1 MSIPETENQHESE
14 ADAEPSPSVLIEAY
28 SKAAPKTG
36 SNRDLIKAATT
47 AIAYLIFLQIVEHIQ
62 SGAYPLILTTT
73 LISLVFTLLFTVLLA
88 RGLRSAKALAIAGIA
103 SAVAIGPSIV
113 IPVLVRLNPT
123 LPFWGWL
130 GPHFKTYRHLIHAL
144 SGVDSLLLVTS
155 AVSVGVLISR
165 VVREFKMLLPISVVL
180 ALVDLYVVFGGG
192 LVTQAQHGNT
202 VASSMMS
209 GLTVK
214 LPTVHRPL
222 GAAPMQLAV
231 GFADYL
237 FIALFFA
244 CFVKFHAPGKRTF
257 LTLCFTLAAY
267 MMIVAVKD
275 VALPAL
281 VPIAVVVVSMN
292 FRRFQFERQEL
303 FAMLYAG
310 IIVGI
315 IGGVLYW
322 RTSAHEKN
330 EIQGD
335 AAGPPAQ
342 GSAAPVTSS
351 H

>member
-1 MSIPETENQHESE
+1 
-14 ADAEPSPSVLIEAY
+14 
-28 SKAAPKTG
+28 
-36 SNRDLIKAATT
+36 
-47 AIAYLIFLQIVEHIQ
+47 
-62 SGAYPLILTTT
+62 
-73 LISLVFTLLFTVLLA
+73 
-88 RGLRSAKALAIAGIA
+88 
-103 SAVAIGPSIV
+103 
-113 IPVLVRLNPT
+113 
-123 LPFWGWL
+123 
-130 GPHFKTYRHLIHAL
+130 
-144 SGVDSLLLVTS
+144 
-155 AVSVGVLISR
+155 
-165 VVREFKMLLPISVVL
+165 
-180 ALVDLYVVFGGG
+180 
-192 LVTQAQHGNT
+192 
-202 VASSMMS
+202 
-209 GLTVK
+209 
-214 LPTVHRPL
+214 
-222 GAAPMQLAV
+222 MQLAV